1 MLTVGSKK
9 MNLKNIKKKGDDI
22 ISFFVKRIFP
32 KECFNCSREGEWF
45 CDICSELLPTHNHK
59 QCLFC
64 GSESQKN
71 GLCANCVKDTGISLA
86 FAAFDYNDEVIA
98 KAIKKFKYS
107 FVVSVGEKLAEL
119 LVNEFNRSDFK
130 INYSSDCVIVPV
142 PLSQK
147 RLNWRGF
154 NQSEILAK
162 TLGKNLKIG
171 IVKDLKKKKDTKQQA
186 ELSAEARLNNL
197 SAAFSWQGEPL
208 LGKTVII
215 IDDVLTTGSTVK
227 EIAKELKKANVKRI
241 GVIVLAKG

>member
-1 MLTVGSKK
+1 MLIVGSKI
-9 MNLKNIKKKGDDI
+9 MNLKNIKKKGDDV

-32 KECFNCSREGEWF
+32 KECFNCLDEGEWF
-45 CDICSELLPTHNHK
+45 CDACSELLPTHDSK

-64 GSESQKN
+64 GNESQKN
-71 GLCANCVKDTGISLA
+71 GLCANCIKDTGINLA
-86 FAAFDYNDEVIA
+86 FAAFDYNDEIIA

-130 INYSSDCVIVPV
+130 ISHTSDCIIVPA

-154 NQSEILAK
+154 NQAEILANA
-162 TLGKNLKIG
+162 LSKNLNIPA
-171 IVKDLKKKKDTKQQA
+171 VNDLKKKKDTKQQA
-186 ELSAEARLNNL
+186 ELSAEERLNNL
-197 SAAFSWQGEPL
+197 SAAFSWQGESL
-208 LGKTVII
+208 AGKSVLIV
-215 IDDVLTTGSTVK
+215 DDVLTTGSTVK

>member
-1 MLTVGSKK
+1 MI
-9 MNLKNIKKKGDDI
+9 LKNIKQKGDKI

-32 KECFNCSREGEWF
+32 KECFNCLREGEWF
-45 CDICSELLPTHNHK
+45 CDTCSKLLPTHNSK

-64 GSESQKN
+64 NSESQKN
-71 GLCANCVKDTGISLA
+71 GLCANCLKTTGVSLA

-119 LVNEFNRSDFK
+119 LVNELNKSDVK
-130 INYSSDCVIVPV
+130 INRASDYIIIPT

-154 NQSEILAK
+154 NQSEVLAK
-162 TLGKNLKIG
+162 ALS
-171 IVKDLKKKKDTKQQA
+171 KDLKISITKGLKKIKDTKQQA
-186 ELSAEARLNNL
+186 ELSAEGRLSNL
-197 SAAFSWQGEPL
+197 SAAFSWQGESL
-208 LGKTVII
+208 LGKTALIV
-215 IDDVLTTGSTVK
+215 DDVLTTGSTIK
-227 EIAKELKKANVKRI
+227 EIARELKKANIKKI